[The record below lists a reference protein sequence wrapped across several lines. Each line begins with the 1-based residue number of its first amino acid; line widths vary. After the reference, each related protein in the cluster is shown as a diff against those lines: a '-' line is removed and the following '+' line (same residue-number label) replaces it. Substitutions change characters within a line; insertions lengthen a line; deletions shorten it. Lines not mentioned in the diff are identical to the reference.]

1 MEASLALALS
11 FGQGHEVPPEAEMQ
25 ILSLASSDALR
36 MQCRIRD
43 GRIALSALAAWVEP
57 VADGDTIRDNV
68 DIIIIASMAKN
79 ARQHPCFFWLPGL
92 PTLVPTYSWTGTNR
106 IGLRTCMQ

>member
-25 ILSLASSDALR
+25 ILSLASSDAVR

-68 DIIIIASMAKN
+68 DIIIASMANN
-79 ARQHPCFFWLPGL
+79 ARQHPCASFGFLGGR
-92 PTLVPTYSWTGTNR
+92 S
-106 IGLRTCMQ
+106 